1 MPPGTGDLLQGTLGI
16 LILKALAFR
25 EMHGYGI
32 ARWIQ
37 DTTGDVLQIEE
48 GSLYPALRRLEDKAY
63 VEGRWGTSDNNRRAR
78 FYTLTTAGRQHL
90 RHDASMWIR
99 FADAVMVVLSAD
111 PAMAGARAA
120 QPGGIVK

>member
-37 DTTGDVLQIEE
+37 ETTGDVLLIEE
-48 GSLYPALRRLEDKAY
+48 GSLYPALRRLEDKGF
-63 VEGRWGTSDNNRRAR
+63 VDSRWGISDNNRRAK
-78 FYTLTTAGRQHL
+78 F
-90 RHDASMWIR
+90 
-99 FADAVMVVLSAD
+99 
-111 PAMAGARAA
+111 
-120 QPGGIVK
+120 

>member
-1 MPPGTGDLLQGTLGI
+1 VPPGTGDLLQGTLGI

-48 GSLYPALRRLEDKAY
+48 GSLYPALRRLEDRGF
-63 VEGRWGTSDNNRRAR
+63 VDSRWGISDNNRRAR
-78 FYTLTTAGRQHL
+78 FYALTDDGERHL
-90 RHDASMWIR
+90 RADATMWLR
-99 FADAVMVVLSAD
+99 FAEAVTAVLRTE
-111 PAMAGARAA
+111 PALA
-120 QPGGIVK
+120 